1 MRGEIVGCDPGL
13 EAEDVQLPQRPVR
26 RETNGAHSQVPALG
40 GGYEPVAQP
49 SDPGLGPPIEVD
61 QPTAPSLSLDHRLW
75 DSLTRL
81 SWACCRLQ
89 KRHSGGLGEVGR
101 HCRSGRYVGVS
112 IPRHGQVVRV
122 APGGGSGRGRRPDPQ
137 WGTSTA

>member
-1 MRGEIVGCDPGL
+1 VLEHAMRGEIVGCDPGL

-61 QPTAPSLSLDHRLW
+61 QPDRPVAVALDHRLW

-81 SWACCRLQ
+81 SRACCRLQ
-89 KRHSGGLGEVGR
+89 KTPL
-101 HCRSGRYVGVS
+101 
-112 IPRHGQVVRV
+112 
-122 APGGGSGRGRRPDPQ
+122 RRPR
-137 WGTSTA
+137 